1 MSWREVRYGVE
12 TMCIGGGQGLAALF
26 ERYNRLSVRAVATNG
41 RRHSALVRVAR
52 DLRGSP
58 QLASR

>member
-12 TMCIGGGQGLAALF
+12 TVCVGGGLGLAALF

-41 RRHSALVRVAR
+41 WRHPALVRVAR
-52 DLRGSP
+52 DPRGSP